1 VILVLRE
8 EMEIQEFK
16 EILVREVKWDPWVKE
31 VKMVV

>member
-16 EILVREVKWDPWVKE
+16 EILARGVKWDPWAKKVR
-31 VKMVV
+31 MVA